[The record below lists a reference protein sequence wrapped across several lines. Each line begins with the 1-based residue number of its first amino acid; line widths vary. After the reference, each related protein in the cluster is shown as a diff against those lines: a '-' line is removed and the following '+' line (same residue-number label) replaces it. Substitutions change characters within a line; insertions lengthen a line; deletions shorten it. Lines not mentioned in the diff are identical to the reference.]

1 MSAYLQVLPA
11 RLGQPV
17 NILQRSSEY
26 VGLVVEVS
34 LVQGYVGFGDGP
46 SLVRVLVPGVRVEP
60 SKTQDS
66 FVLLLHLFNKTKKDP

>member
-34 LVQGYVGFGDGP
+34 LVLGYRGCGDSPPLVG
-46 SLVRVLVPGVRVEP
+46 VLAPGVHVEP
-60 SKTQDS
+60 ARQFYLTR
-66 FVLLLHLFNKTKKDP
+66 NIP